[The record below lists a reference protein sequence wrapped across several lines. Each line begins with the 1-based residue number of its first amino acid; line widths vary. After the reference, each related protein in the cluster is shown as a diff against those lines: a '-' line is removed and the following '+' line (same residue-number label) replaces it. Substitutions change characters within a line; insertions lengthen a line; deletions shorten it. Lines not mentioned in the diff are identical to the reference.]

1 MWRGVRWTESRI
13 AASSLIFTRLRSAR
27 RNRVSFLCSF
37 MWLLLLRLFQRNLF
51 VRILHAL
58 ALVRLRRPESADFRG
73 GLSDALTVDALHE
86 DLGLA
91 RCLDGHAFRDRIVDQ
106 MRIAERQGEVLR
118 LHRGAIADAHELD
131 LFLEDPGHTENH

>member
-37 MWLLLLRLFQRNLF
+37 MWLLLFRLFQRNLF

-58 ALVRLRRPESADFRG
+58 ALVRLRRPESADLRG
-73 GLSDALTVDALHE
+73 GLSDALAVDALHH

-91 RCLDGHAFRDRIVDQ
+91 GRLDGHALRDRVVDQ
-106 MRIAERQGEVLR
+106 MRKAQRQGEALR
-118 LHRGAIADAHELD
+118 LHGGAVADAH
-131 LFLEDPGHTENH
+131 